1 MTTIAQDKKDAAKAR
16 SEWSLMVDAL
26 VEHIYDDGPEAE
38 PEAAEAIRREI
49 RKARAAA
56 AEAEELLAKA
66 QDWANDLRNGIQP
79 DLDDE

>member
-1 MTTIAQDKKDAAKAR
+1 MTTVAQDKKEAQEAR
-16 SEWSLMVDAL
+16 SEWMLQIESI
-26 VEHIYDDGPEAE
+26 VERIYDDGPEAE

-49 RKARAAA
+49 RKIRAAA
-56 AEAEELLAKA
+56 AEAEELLANA

>member
-1 MTTIAQDKKDAAKAR
+1 MTTTAQDKKEAQKAR
-16 SEWSLMVDAL
+16 IEWGLQIDSII
-26 VEHIYDDGPEAE
+26 ERIYDDGPEAE
-38 PEAAEAIRREI
+38 PEAAEAVRREI

-79 DLDDE
+79 DIDGE